1 MTAEDITLLSVLV
14 PAYGEG
20 TTIYGAL
27 GELMATLD
35 ALPHPYEVI
44 VVSDGSTDDT
54 AAEARR
60 LGSPHVTVLEY
71 EENRGKGYAL
81 RYGFAASSG
90 SHIAFIDADMEL
102 HPRGV
107 ERLLRILQDQ
117 DADAVVGS
125 KIHPESKVF
134 YPRFRRLQSR
144 LYRVL
149 VRQLFSLDIAD
160 TQTGLKV
167 FRRAPLAE
175 VIPTLRSDGF
185 AFDLEL
191 LVEINDAGYSVV
203 EGPVELDYRFKTT
216 TGWSAVVDVLA
227 DTFALALRR
236 YASRRQS
243 RRRLRGGAR

>member
-35 ALPHPYEVI
+35 ALPHPHEVI

-60 LGSPHVTVLEY
+60 LGSPNITVLEY
-71 EENRGKGYAL
+71 EQNRGKGYAL
-81 RYGFAASSG
+81 RHGFAASRG

-107 ERLLRILQDQ
+107 ERLLRILRERQ
-117 DADAVVGS
+117 ADAVVGS

-134 YPRFRRLQSR
+134 YPSFRRLQSR
-144 LYRVL
+144 VYRVL
-149 VRQLFSLDIAD
+149 VRRLFSLDIAD

-175 VIPTLRSDGF
+175 VMPTLRSDGF

-236 YASRRQS
+236 YAGRRQS
-243 RRRLRGGAR
+243 RRASRRQA